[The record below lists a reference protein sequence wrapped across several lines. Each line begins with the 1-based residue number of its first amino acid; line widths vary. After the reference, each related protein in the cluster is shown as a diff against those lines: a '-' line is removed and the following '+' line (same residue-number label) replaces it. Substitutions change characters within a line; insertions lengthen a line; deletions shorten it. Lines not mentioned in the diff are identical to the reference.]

1 MFQTWLE
8 LARDARKAASRLV
21 TEENFRSCVSRAYY
35 AAYSKVTHEL
45 TVTAGLTMPAD
56 REGPGHGTGRGSIRP
71 MIETSMPNMEGQ
83 KRVKLSELIG
93 RLYTLRIDADY
104 KPSVQVEGGDAREA
118 LSIMKTVFES
128 F

>member
-1 MFQTWLE
+1 MAQTWLE
-8 LARDARKAASRLV
+8 LAREARQAANHLV
-21 TEENFRSCVSRAYY
+21 TQDCFRSCVTRAYY

-45 TVTAGLTMPAD
+45 LVTGGLMMPAS
-56 REGPGHGTGRGSIRP
+56 REGPSHARLRP
-71 MIETSMPNMEGQ
+71 LIESSMPNMGVE
-83 KRVKLSELIG
+83 RRLKLSELIG

-104 KPSVQVEGGDAREA
+104 KPSVELEGADAREA